1 MGFGAQPRLKRSL
14 PATMGAMPTAQTA
27 GRALTLLLR
36 VMGCSSL
43 LALIFVVAPESWMS
57 AIHAELDMGSLPTA
71 PVVGYLARSTSAFYA
86 VTGGLFLVVSND
98 LVRHRAVLLYL
109 GRVMGL
115 FGIVLLAAAA
125 VGLYQ
130 LGIGQ
135 ENDEP
140 QGGPIAMPSTQ
151 GDFSLTQLGDNEIA
165 IISFGYTY
173 CPDVCPMNQAV
184 KRQALAQL
192 SDAQRERVVPV
203 MITVDP
209 ERDTLDRM
217 SEYMQ
222 FFGSEFIGLAGS
234 QEQLTD
240 VAERYGVIW
249 RRVEAP
255 ESAMAYTIDH
265 SASLFLVN
273 REGEILQRVLY
284 SPTPHGLVSAL
295 ESELGS

>member
-1 MGFGAQPRLKRSL
+1 M
-14 PATMGAMPTAQTA
+14 
-27 GRALTLLLR
+27 
-36 VMGCSSL
+36 
-43 LALIFVVAPESWMS
+43 LALLGVLVVA
-57 AIHAELDMGSLPTA
+57 ATL
-71 PVVGYLARSTSAFYA
+71 
-86 VTGGLFLVVSND
+86 
-98 LVRHRAVLLYL
+98 
-109 GRVMGL
+109 
-115 FGIVLLAAAA
+115 
-125 VGLYQ
+125 GLYQ
-130 LGIGQ
+130 LGVGQ

-165 IISFGYTY
+165 IVSFGYTY

-222 FFGSEFIGLAGS
+222 FFGSKFIGLVGS
-234 QEQLTD
+234 QAQLTD

>member
-1 MGFGAQPRLKRSL
+1 MAASTKRKPL
-14 PATMGAMPTAQTA
+14 WLGLGVLAILLCVTA
-27 GRALTLLLR
+27 
-36 VMGCSSL
+36 
-43 LALIFVVAPESWMS
+43 I
-57 AIHAELDMGSLPTA
+57 
-71 PVVGYLARSTSAFYA
+71 
-86 VTGGLFLVVSND
+86 
-98 LVRHRAVLLYL
+98 
-109 GRVMGL
+109 
-115 FGIVLLAAAA
+115 
-125 VGLYQ
+125 GLYRF
-130 LGIGQ
+130 GIGQ
-135 ENDEP
+135 SDSEP
-140 QGGPIAMPSTQ
+140 EGGPIAMPSTQ
-151 GDFSLTQLGDNEIA
+151 GDFSLTQLSNDEIA
-165 IISFGYTY
+165 IVSFGYTY

-192 SDAQRERVVPV
+192 SDAQRDRVVPI

-209 ERDTLDRM
+209 ERDTLARM

-222 FFGSEFIGLAGS
+222 FFGSEFIGLVGS

-273 REGEILQRVLY
+273 RKGEILQRVLY

>member
-1 MGFGAQPRLKRSL
+1 MVAPIKRKPL
-14 PATMGAMPTAQTA
+14 WLG
-27 GRALTLLLR
+27 
-36 VMGCSSL
+36 
-43 LALIFVVAPESWMS
+43 LALLGVLVVA
-57 AIHAELDMGSLPTA
+57 ATL
-71 PVVGYLARSTSAFYA
+71 
-86 VTGGLFLVVSND
+86 
-98 LVRHRAVLLYL
+98 
-109 GRVMGL
+109 
-115 FGIVLLAAAA
+115 
-125 VGLYQ
+125 GLYQ
-130 LGIGQ
+130 LGVGQ
-135 ENDEP
+135 ESDEP
-140 QGGPIAMPSTQ
+140 QGGPIAMPSTL
-151 GDFSLTQLGDNEIA
+151 GDVSLTQLGDNEIA
-165 IISFGYTY
+165 IVSFGYTYTY

-222 FFGSEFIGLAGS
+222 FFGSEFIGLVGS
-234 QEQLTD
+234 QAQLTD

>member
-1 MGFGAQPRLKRSL
+1 MAASIKRKPL
-14 PATMGAMPTAQTA
+14 WLG
-27 GRALTLLLR
+27 
-36 VMGCSSL
+36 
-43 LALIFVVAPESWMS
+43 LAL
-57 AIHAELDMGSLPTA
+57 
-71 PVVGYLARSTSAFYA
+71 
-86 VTGGLFLVVSND
+86 
-98 LVRHRAVLLYL
+98 L
-109 GRVMGL
+109 G
-115 FGIVLLAAAA
+115 VLLAAAA

-222 FFGSEFIGLAGS
+222 FFGSEFIGLVGS
-234 QEQLTD
+234 QAQLTD

>member
-1 MGFGAQPRLKRSL
+1 MAASIKCKPLWLG
-14 PATMGAMPTAQTA
+14 
-27 GRALTLLLR
+27 
-36 VMGCSSL
+36 
-43 LALIFVVAPESWMS
+43 LALLGVLVVA
-57 AIHAELDMGSLPTA
+57 ATL
-71 PVVGYLARSTSAFYA
+71 
-86 VTGGLFLVVSND
+86 
-98 LVRHRAVLLYL
+98 
-109 GRVMGL
+109 
-115 FGIVLLAAAA
+115 
-125 VGLYQ
+125 GLYQ
-130 LGIGQ
+130 LGVGQ
-135 ENDEP
+135 ESDEP

-151 GDFSLTQLGDNEIA
+151 GDFSLTQLGDDEIA

-192 SDAQRERVVPV
+192 SDAQVPV

-222 FFGSEFIGLAGS
+222 FFGSEFIGLVGS

>member
-1 MGFGAQPRLKRSL
+1 MAASIKRKPL
-14 PATMGAMPTAQTA
+14 WLG
-27 GRALTLLLR
+27 
-36 VMGCSSL
+36 
-43 LALIFVVAPESWMS
+43 LAL
-57 AIHAELDMGSLPTA
+57 
-71 PVVGYLARSTSAFYA
+71 
-86 VTGGLFLVVSND
+86 
-98 LVRHRAVLLYL
+98 L
-109 GRVMGL
+109 G
-115 FGIVLLAAAA
+115 VLLAAAA

-130 LGIGQ
+130 LGVGQ
-135 ENDEP
+135 ESDEP

>member
-1 MGFGAQPRLKRSL
+1 MAASIKRKPL
-14 PATMGAMPTAQTA
+14 WLG
-27 GRALTLLLR
+27 
-36 VMGCSSL
+36 
-43 LALIFVVAPESWMS
+43 LAL
-57 AIHAELDMGSLPTA
+57 
-71 PVVGYLARSTSAFYA
+71 
-86 VTGGLFLVVSND
+86 
-98 LVRHRAVLLYL
+98 L
-109 GRVMGL
+109 G
-115 FGIVLLAAAA
+115 VLLAAAA

-165 IISFGYTY
+165 IVSFGYTY

-222 FFGSEFIGLAGS
+222 FFGSEFIGLVGS
-234 QEQLTD
+234 QAQLTD